1 MTTGKIITL
10 TRKQIFVSKVMSLL
24 FNMLSKL
31 VILSRLVKMVMLPK
45 LIYRLSVITVRITAD
60 SFVETD
66 RLILK
71 LTWNCTG
78 SRMAKIVRK
87 MMNKRETVTRP
98 KFRKWY
104 KAPSDQD
111 GATRG

>member
-24 FNMLSKL
+24 FNMLFKL

-60 SFVETD
+60 SFVET
-66 RLILK
+66 
-71 LTWNCTG
+71 G
-78 SRMAKIVRK
+78 
-87 MMNKRETVTRP
+87 
-98 KFRKWY
+98 
-104 KAPSDQD
+104 
-111 GATRG
+111 